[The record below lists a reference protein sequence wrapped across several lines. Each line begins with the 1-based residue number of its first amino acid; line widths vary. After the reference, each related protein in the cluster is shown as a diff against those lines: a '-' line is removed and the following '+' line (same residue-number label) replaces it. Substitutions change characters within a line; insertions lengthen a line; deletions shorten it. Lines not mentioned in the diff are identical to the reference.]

1 MGIRIIGEAVM
12 SDRRAATAGHVLSAI
27 GAGAVA
33 TVAIAVP
40 GTLTALATPPSLA
53 PVIAHNAGMLAG
65 YGAAVMLVLMS
76 RWPLL
81 ENAVGADRLARWHAT
96 GGRVFLPL
104 TVAHV
109 VAALQG
115 WAQVQGI
122 ALVPA
127 LTQVLGMPG
136 LIAATVGTVLFV
148 VVAVVSIRAVRRRM
162 SYERWH
168 ALHLST
174 YVAVGL
180 SFSHELAGPDMA
192 GNRFVQVFWSLLYVY
207 AYVLIL
213 RYRVISPLWQAFRH
227 RMRVVRVSREADGVV
242 SIVVRGRHL
251 DELAPEPGQF
261 FRWRFLTPHTWMAA
275 HPFSL
280 SAPPIGDFLRLTV
293 KDLGAGS
300 ACLQRIR
307 PGTRVVTEGPYGAM
321 TARARTRPGVVLIA
335 GGIGITPMR
344 ALFETI
350 ASAPGRLTLLYRAA
364 SLDDVV
370 FRAELDAIA
379 RRRGARVHYLI
390 GPSSAPSNR
399 MDAANLTR
407 LVPDLRDRDVY
418 LCASP
423 SLAEAVRDAVRDAGV
438 PRAQF
443 HEEVFAF

>member
-1 MGIRIIGEAVM
+1 V
-12 SDRRAATAGHVLSAI
+12 SDRIDVTAEHVLSAI

-33 TVAIAVP
+33 TVAIAAP

-53 PVIAHNAGMLAG
+53 TVIAHNAGMLAG

-96 GGRVFLPL
+96 GGRVFLLL
-104 TVAHV
+104 TVAHA
-109 VAALQG
+109 VAATQA

-136 LIAATVGTVLFV
+136 LIEATVGTVLFV
-148 VVAVVSIRAVRRRM
+148 VIALVSIRAARRRM

-168 ALHLST
+168 VLHLST

-192 GNRFVQVFWSLLYVY
+192 GNRFAQVFWSLLYVY

-227 RMRVVRVSREADGVV
+227 RMRVVQVSREADGVV

-261 FRWRFLTPHTWMAA
+261 FRWRFLTPYTWMTA

-293 KDLGAGS
+293 KDLGTGS

-307 PGTRVVTEGPYGAM
+307 PGIRVVTEGPYGAM
-321 TARARTRPGVVLIA
+321 TARAQTRPGVVLIA

-350 ASAPGRLTLLYRAA
+350 ATAPGRLTLIYRAT

-379 RRRGARVHYLI
+379 RRRGAHVHYLI
-390 GPSSAPSNR
+390 GPSSAPSHR
-399 MDAANLTR
+399 MDAANLLR

-423 SLAEAVRDAVRDAGV
+423 RLAEAVRDAVRDAGV